1 MSWIPTR
8 SAARLAGVSR
18 HFRHE
23 VSRLLERVD
32 SLTFHELHFP
42 DPLRI
47 TPPLLIRRPR
57 PRPAPV
63 LLPQIQ
69 AQHGTLESLLCRGV
83 TSVEGTG
90 RSLERVQALARA
102 WLGWEA
108 QFGLSKLARLSLY
121 GWPKLAMPQ
130 AFFNQPNTY
139 FFVPNAGFAVLVN
152 PLRPLLA

>member
-57 PRPAPV
+57 PAPV

-69 AQHGTLESLLCRGV
+69 AQHGTLESLLRRGV
-83 TSVEGTG
+83 TSVRGHREVTRTSTSAGQ
-90 RSLERVQALARA
+90 SLTQLGSPIWAFKAGQAISVRLAQVGYA
-102 WLGWEA
+102 PSLL
-108 QFGLSKLARLSLY
+108 QSTKHLFFGPSE
-121 GWPKLAMPQ
+121 P
-130 AFFNQPNTY
+130 
-139 FFVPNAGFAVLVN
+139 
-152 PLRPLLA
+152 